1 MNRTALTYVS
11 DKLAKSI
18 TYVGDER
25 AKTIHSRAS
34 RFEIGKLVFP
44 MNALIADTRGKLF
57 STMGQYPSS
66 NCRTL
71 PKGRN
76 QP

>member
-18 TYVGDER
+18 THVGDER

-34 RFEIGKLVFP
+34 RFEIGKLCVSDERIDHRSEREIVFHYG
-44 MNALIADTRGKLF
+44 AVSF
-57 STMGQYPSS
+57 Q
-66 NCRTL
+66 
-71 PKGRN
+71 
-76 QP
+76 